1 MSQIDQSE
9 ILLAQPRGFCA
20 GVDRAINIVN
30 EALSRFGKP
39 IYVRH
44 EIVHNKYVVDELRT
58 KGAVFVEELAEVPRG
73 GIVVFSAH
81 GVSQEVRRDAEA
93 RGLQV
98 AQVGI
103 AFRGKRH
110 DYCIVDDDLQPY
122 DLQPTESTNM
132 QTIRNP
138 KGALS
143 QLIAMMAASPS
154 MQPEPAFSP
163 SPVTSTLKRKH
174 HAKGGSH
181 KQNLRA
187 SKRGGKQCKQVK
199 S

>member
-1 MSQIDQSE
+1 MS
-9 ILLAQPRGFCA
+9 
-20 GVDRAINIVN
+20 
-30 EALSRFGKP
+30 K
-39 IYVRH
+39 
-44 EIVHNKYVVDELRT
+44 
-58 KGAVFVEELAEVPRG
+58 
-73 GIVVFSAH
+73 H
-81 GVSQEVRRDAEA
+81 GEFLQAMLEYAEA

-174 HAKGGSH
+174 HTNGGTH

-187 SKRGGKQCKQVK
+187 SKRNGKQYKVRKQA
-199 S
+199 